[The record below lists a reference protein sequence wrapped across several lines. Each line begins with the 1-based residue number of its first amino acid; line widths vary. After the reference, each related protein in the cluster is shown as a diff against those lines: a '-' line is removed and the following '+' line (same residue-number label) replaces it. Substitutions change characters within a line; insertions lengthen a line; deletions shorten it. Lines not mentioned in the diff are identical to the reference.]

1 MLSLISHRPLPIA
14 WLLLSK
20 QPARFMTAI
29 LGVAFA
35 GILILV
41 QLAIQD
47 ALYNSSIAIVKKFDA
62 ELVMISQKSASLTGL
77 APFAQ
82 PRLANAFTTE
92 SVQEVYPIRW
102 RYVNWRL
109 PGERLARLAIAI
121 GINPAQ
127 PVFNDAAI
135 RAQQQQL
142 SIPGR
147 ILYDSLS
154 RPEFGPVQKEFL
166 EGRMVVAYAGDQR
179 LKVAGLAKLGPSFG
193 YDSSF
198 ITSQATVESIYP
210 DSAGQIELGL
220 IKLRAGVNAETAL
233 KQLTKSLPPDVTL
246 MTLKQFADSEKKFW
260 SSSKPIGYVFLFCAV
275 MGLAVGAMM
284 VYQLLSMDVSFHLPA
299 YALMLSIGYKRLRL
313 ESIVF
318 MQGLILS
325 VLGFP
330 ISWLVSSMLCQLIA
344 NSTSLPMA
352 LPMATI
358 ATTFLLIVFMCSA
371 SSLLAMSKLNDA
383 DPAELFG

>member
-121 GINPAQ
+121 GINPDLQ
-127 PVFNDAAI
+127 F
-135 RAQQQQL
+135 
-142 SIPGR
+142 R
-147 ILYDSLS
+147 I
-154 RPEFGPVQKEFL
+154 
-166 EGRMVVAYAGDQR
+166 
-179 LKVAGLAKLGPSFG
+179 
-193 YDSSF
+193 
-198 ITSQATVESIYP
+198 
-210 DSAGQIELGL
+210 
-220 IKLRAGVNAETAL
+220 
-233 KQLTKSLPPDVTL
+233 
-246 MTLKQFADSEKKFW
+246 
-260 SSSKPIGYVFLFCAV
+260 FLFEHE
-275 MGLAVGAMM
+275 G
-284 VYQLLSMDVSFHLPA
+284 QLDLQRFGELCR
-299 YALMLSIGYKRLRL
+299 RLRR
-313 ESIVF
+313 
-318 MQGLILS
+318 Q
-325 VLGFP
+325 LGR
-330 ISWLVSSMLCQLIA
+330 LDQL
-344 NSTSLPMA
+344 NLR
-352 LPMATI
+352 
-358 ATTFLLIVFMCSA
+358 VHHRR
-371 SSLLAMSKLNDA
+371 
-383 DPAELFG
+383 G